1 MLQQTQVATVIAYWQ
16 RWIEKWPTIAD
27 LATADVEVR
36 RVVEGAV
43 PTLRLTGPGS
53 ERDVA
58 RVRLLPPSAVVASR
72 RQDSHGRQEV
82 PRSVGRYTAGAICSM
97 AYGIRTPIVI
107 WLSLSVAQLILQ
119 IDGNVHRLFTRL
131 LGIHA
136 SQVAPQTTKALWAAA
151 SDLIEGLPVDEAR
164 RGIAGDW
171 NQVCP
176 HTCKQSSTT
185 LTPTGANGARKPSLQ
200 ARWTRLCWM
209 SATEKL

>member
-1 MLQQTQVATVIAYWQ
+1 MWRGLGYYRRARSLLAGAKTVMGDKKY
-16 RWIEKWPTIAD
+16 
-27 LATADVEVR
+27 
-36 RVVEGAV
+36 
-43 PTLRLTGPGS
+43 
-53 ERDVA
+53 
-58 RVRLLPPSAVVASR
+58 
-72 RQDSHGRQEV
+72 HGRLPDNVQRMEKEIDG
-82 PRSVGRYTAGAICSM
+82 VGRYTAGAICSM